1 MKMPAVYSLA
11 ELTKAELGFLGL
23 GARGDVK
30 GRGKKGRRMIPLVRS
45 QESMALRDGQL
56 ELRAAQMKH
65 CK

>member
-1 MKMPAVYSLA
+1 MPTVFSLS

-23 GARGDVK
+23 GVRGDVK
-30 GRGKKGRRMIPLVRS
+30 GRGKKGRRRIPLVRS
-45 QESMALRDGQL
+45 QERMALRDGQL

>member
-1 MKMPAVYSLA
+1 MPTVFSVS
-11 ELTKAELGFLGL
+11 ELTKAGPGFLGL
-23 GARGDVK
+23 GVRGDLK
-30 GRGKKGRRMIPLVRS
+30 RREKKGRRRIPLARN

>member
-1 MKMPAVYSLA
+1 MPTVYSLS

-23 GARGDVK
+23 GVRGDLK
-30 GRGKKGRRMIPLVRS
+30 RREKKGRRRIPLARS

>member
-1 MKMPAVYSLA
+1 MPTVFSLS

-23 GARGDVK
+23 GVRGDLK
-30 GRGKKGRRMIPLVRS
+30 RREKKGRRRIPLARN

>member
-1 MKMPAVYSLA
+1 MS
-11 ELTKAELGFLGL
+11 ELTKAGLDFLGL
-23 GARGDVK
+23 GVRGDLK
-30 GRGKKGRRMIPLVRS
+30 RREKKGRRRIPLVRS

>member
-1 MKMPAVYSLA
+1 MPTVFSLS

-23 GARGDVK
+23 GVRGDLK
-30 GRGKKGRRMIPLVRS
+30 RREKEGRRRIPLVRS
-45 QESMALRDGQL
+45 QERMALRDGQL